1 MNAVERIGEFC
12 ELPQEAAPVVE
23 DCRPPPGWPA
33 EGRIVASDLSLK
45 YESSPKLVVERMSFT
60 VPARSSVGVVGRTGA
75 GKSTLALALLRILEA
90 HEGSLSIDG
99 VDLSTIGLEDV
110 RKGIAIVPQ
119 DPVLFN
125 GTVRFNLDP
134 FDAYDDATLR
144 SALDRVQLTELWENQ
159 AQVQKDSK
167 EQQQQ
172 QQHGEAE
179 QEAKEEGQSSSSS

>member
-1 MNAVERIGEFC
+1 M
-12 ELPQEAAPVVE
+12 
-23 DCRPPPGWPA
+23 
-33 EGRIVASDLSLK
+33 
-45 YESSPKLVVERMSFT
+45 
-60 VPARSSVGVVGRTGA
+60 
-75 GKSTLALALLRILEA
+75 
-90 HEGSLSIDG
+90 
-99 VDLSTIGLEDV
+99 
-110 RKGIAIVPQ
+110 PQ

-179 QEAKEEGQSSSSS
+179 QEAKEESTAIPEDNGTGGKKPGITFQGLVDLIALGAGAPNLGKFKGVDKETGALQFELEKNNFKSSKTGKTYNSFDNRDATYFEEGYIDEDADVMAKIGKFFGGNKKE